1 MNYDVIKVLNCSHTC
16 GQIADHIKNEVEVTS
31 ITVVLWS
38 WRQKMFML
46 RLLTLIFSMILWA
59 GDNKL
64 TVMGTFIPNFFLVS
78 SSMD

>member
-1 MNYDVIKVLNCSHTC
+1 VCDCVLTDYVCMNYDVIKVLNCSHTC

-46 RLLTLIFSMILWA
+46 RLLTLIFSMILWV
-59 GDNKL
+59 GSEYVIL
-64 TVMGTFIPNFFLVS
+64 
-78 SSMD
+78 